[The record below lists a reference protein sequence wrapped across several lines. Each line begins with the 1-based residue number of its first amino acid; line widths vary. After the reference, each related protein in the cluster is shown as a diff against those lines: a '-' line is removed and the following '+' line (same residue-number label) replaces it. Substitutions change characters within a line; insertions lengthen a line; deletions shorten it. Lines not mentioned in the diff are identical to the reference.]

1 MRRFIPYIAC
11 GLLFISGWACTRTD
25 DMDIPSAN
33 QDKIVIK
40 TTLDPHVVTR
50 ATVADE
56 EAERKITRI
65 DVFVV
70 DPATDNIAYRQTYTA
85 TNGALNNSGAENGN
99 GTLTLGAERSSFTA
113 NKEYNVYLVAN
124 APAAIVQKLDEK
136 VEGSDTEYVIETL
149 GELKTLVHEAFT
161 TENVPTTDTPGTTGE
176 VTKTVNKTLLHLSGT
191 TTPEAD
197 APQTFMMDAVATT
210 SGSSTSKAVV
220 LNDGVTTNNTSL
232 VAEFKR
238 AAAKIVVNI
247 KQGASVQFER
257 YLFETNTSG
266 SIVNEGSAEYVFYN
280 LPTETPVLA
289 DAEALLA
296 DNNTLVETDA
306 IELENVNGFSYPTFK
321 WDDTVDAEGK
331 RDVKIQIIGYAYAHN
346 WENKPTLNFEPS
358 LLLCLPMYWDANA
371 DLFTTDAEGKKVAN
385 SKSDGKETMRPGNWY
400 KVPLSEDKVF
410 ERNTCYVVNITINAV
425 GAESKSEAIELNDID
440 YDTRPWDEVEI
451 QVGDN
456 TTQPKYLKLN
466 TDLVTMYNTNVDSEQ
481 LIFSSSSPITSIV
494 LADVYEQNAD
504 GEFVKVE
511 RDENGNFEVGADGY
525 SAYYENKYSSKT
537 KLSASEFSVSSLETV
552 IKATAEAGKLS
563 GNITITSPIGPDEA
577 SKNAALAKIE
587 NEKPEYPK
595 VSLPTEVPDGFV
607 DVAPVERTPESF
619 LPQNNPQRTEVG
631 EWIYTGP
638 TPANGNNYYLN
649 YEREVTFTKYTYT
662 YNSESGKFEYYEGEA
677 KDTARS
683 RYTYKQNS
691 IPNNH
696 NNVRKDTQS
705 QADGGDVTEWKY
717 KGICGDE
724 VEFVADYEDWEKTY
738 KEQLAAYN
746 ASVNNPE
753 HQKYREQMQAYNDAM
768 DEYNR
773 LYAIYQQKVDDIEAA
788 YTIPETHHNTVR
800 YLEFLVT
807 NEEGLQE
814 VFRVEQYPTIFVQNV
829 VGWFSYRDDFCAD
842 PANPNPTS
850 FLQKGDS
857 RYVGIDYNKTSKT
870 YTYYTT
876 EGEGFWN
883 SKVNDDVNDGNFS
896 SNTSFDQRYY
906 SWSEN
911 STASQATIGRTA
923 TGGGSNSRMYH
934 IQVTTSSSV
943 YTIGRP
949 LLIDPDTNLPTTD
962 PESGVTE
969 GSADNAKLVSPSFM
983 TASQLGYFD
992 TSLQRVADN
1001 TTERFAIARDHCKN
1015 YVEVAYDGTEYHNWR
1030 LPTAAEIQILINLQS
1045 KSDAIDKVLNATQYF
1060 SASGLETVSNGS
1072 SFVAVRCVRDAYDDK
1087 TPN

>member
-70 DPATDNIAYRQTYTA
+70 DPATDNIAYRQTYTS
-85 TNGALNNSGAENGN
+85 TNGALNNSGAEDGN

-136 VEGSDTEYVIETL
+136 VEGSNTEYVLKTL

-161 TENVPTTDTPGTTGE
+161 IVNNTNE
-176 VTKTVNKTLLHLSGT
+176 VTQEVTTTKKTLLHLSGT
-191 TTPEAD
+191 TEPKAD

-210 SGSSTSKAVV
+210 SGSTSKAVV

-257 YLFETNTSG
+257 YLLNKDVS
-266 SIVNEGSAEYVFYN
+266 EGSAEYVFYN

-296 DNNTLVETDA
+296 DNNTLIETDPIVLPQKEA
-306 IELENVNGFSYPTFK
+306 NVPQGVSYPTFTWK
-321 WDDTVDAEGK
+321 DNVGSVDANNGK
-331 RDVKIQIIGYAYAHN
+331 GDVKIQIIGYAYAHN

-358 LLLCLPMYWDANA
+358 LLLCLPMYWDANK
-371 DLFTTDAEGKKVAN
+371 DLNTPNG
-385 SKSDGKETMRPGNWY
+385 DGKETMRPGNWY
-400 KVPLSEDKVF
+400 KVPLSADKVF

-494 LADVYEQNAD
+494 LADVYTQNAD

-587 NEKPEYPK
+587 SEKPEYPT
-595 VSLPTEVPDGFV
+595 VTLPTEVPDGFI
-607 DVAPVERTPESF
+607 DVAPEERTPESF
-619 LPQNNPQRTEVG
+619 LPQDNPQRTDVG
-631 EWIYTGP
+631 VWKYTEPP
-638 TPANGNNYYLN
+638 TQASGNKYYLN
-649 YEREVTFTKYTYT
+649 YEREVTFIKYS
-662 YNSESGKFEYYEGEA
+662 YNSETGKFEYSEGKA

-683 RYTYKQNS
+683 RNTYKQND

-696 NNVRKDTQS
+696 NNVIKDTQS
-705 QADGGDVTEWKY
+705 QADGDDVTVWTYIGE
-717 KGICGDE
+717 CGDD
-724 VEFVADYEDWEKTY
+724 VSFVKQYEDWKITY
-738 KEQLAAYN
+738 KEQLDAYN

-857 RYVGIDYNKTSKT
+857 RYVGISYNKTSKT

-876 EGEGFWN
+876 EGDGFWN

-911 STASQATIGRTA
+911 STASQATIGGRA

-962 PESGVTE
+962 PERGVTE

-992 TSLQRVADN
+992 TSLQSVADN

-1072 SFVAVRCVRDAYDDK
+1072 SFVAVRCVRDAYDD
-1087 TPN
+1087 